1 MKRLIL
7 LALLC
12 SVSCLAEER
21 KLWKWSVVALAAST
35 AADCHSSF
43 GMREANPLLRP
54 AGHRFGAGSVALKA
68 GVVGALLVG
77 QKLLFPGRAK
87 NTKTWT
93 VVNFSMAATTAGFA
107 VHNYRIR

>member
-7 LALLC
+7 LALVC
-12 SVSCLAEER
+12 SVCCSAEER
-21 KLWKWSVVALAAST
+21 RLWKWSVVALAAST

-54 AGHRFGAGSVALKA
+54 AGQRFGAGSVALKA

-77 QKLLFPGRAK
+77 QKLFFPGRQRS
-87 NTKTWT
+87 TKTWT
-93 VVNFSMAATTAGFA
+93 VVNLSMAATTAGFA